1 MSFVTYVSG
10 RYLRTRQKRAFI
22 SLITGLSIA
31 GVSVGVM
38 ALIVV
43 IAVMAGFET
52 DLKSRIM
59 GIRPHLLITKKQGSF
74 NDYPQLLKMVQ
85 STPGVETAS
94 AFIATQV
101 VLRSA
106 SRAAGA
112 QLKGIDSVRE
122 KNRVNGLD
130 ASLLATRPATMAA
143 IGMGKERPAIILGK
157 ELAANLGVTR
167 GDSVYLI
174 SPRGK
179 LSPAGHIPAMVKF
192 QIVDRFESGMYEFD
206 GTLAFVDLAQAQK
219 LLRMPGSATGI
230 EIRLT
235 DMDRVERISDA
246 IEQIIGSDY
255 RLQNWKQINRNLF
268 SALRLEKTV
277 MFIILAL
284 IVLVA
289 AFNIAGSLVMMVM
302 EKRRDIAI
310 LKAMGATARSIG
322 RIFVLKGLAI
332 GLLGT
337 VLGTLA
343 GLALCTLLERY
354 AFIHLPSEVYYIDTL
369 PVNLKAGDVVLIA
382 ISALSICLAATL
394 YPARQAAGVDPVEA
408 IRHG

>member
-59 GIRPHLLITKKQGSF
+59 SIRPHLVITKKQGPF
-74 NDYPQLLKMVQ
+74 TDYLQVLKKVQ
-85 STPGVETAS
+85 SIPGVETAS
-94 AFIATQV
+94 AYITTQV
-101 VLRSA
+101 VLRTA
-106 SRAAGA
+106 ARAAGA
-112 QLKGIDSVRE
+112 HLKGIDPVRE
-122 KNRVNGLD
+122 KNRIHGLD
-130 ASLLATRPATMAA
+130 TGLLAPRPATKGS
-143 IGMGKERPAIILGK
+143 IDTGKERPAIILGK
-157 ELAANLGVTR
+157 ELAANLGVTQ
-167 GDSVYLI
+167 GDAVYLI
-174 SPRGK
+174 SPRGI
-179 LSPAGHIPAMVKF
+179 LSPAGHMPAMVKF
-192 QIVDRFESGMYEFD
+192 KIVDRFESGMYEFD
-206 GTLAFVDLAQAQK
+206 GTLAFVDLAQAQR
-219 LLRMPGSATGI
+219 LLRMNGSATGI

-235 DMDRVERISDA
+235 DMDRVERIADA
-246 IEQIIGSDY
+246 IGQVVGSDY
-255 RLQNWKQINRNLF
+255 RLKNWKQINQNLF

-322 RIFVLKGLAI
+322 RIFVIKGLVI
-332 GLLGT
+332 GLVGTALGT
-337 VLGTLA
+337 SA
-343 GLALCTLLERY
+343 GLGLCTLLERY
-354 AFIHLPSEVYYIDTL
+354 SFIHLPSDVYYIDTL
-369 PVNLKAGDVVLIA
+369 PVNLKTGDVVLIA
-382 ISALSICLAATL
+382 LSALIICLTATL